1 VLERAPGEPEDQA
14 VAVLAVLDEW
24 RSCFAEMG
32 GPPARETLTAVVG
45 ELLLLCDVAS
55 IDASD
60 LLSTWVG
67 PRGGRHDLRRGP
79 VAVEVKTTRAHT
91 ARIVTVHGED
101 QLVAP
106 DGGTLYLHFVRLEE
120 VAGLGVCVVDL
131 VDELVG
137 LGVHRLELFDA
148 LTLAGIPPAAFPLV
162 GGVRFD
168 VRERMTFVVDDA
180 MPRIVPATF
189 AAGERPAGVV
199 DVVYR
204 VDLDHIADRA
214 LDDKGKGR
222 LVAALAVRGGAA

>member
-1 VLERAPGEPEDQA
+1 
-14 VAVLAVLDEW
+14 
-24 RSCFAEMG
+24 M
-32 GPPARETLTAVVG
+32 
-45 ELLLLCDVAS
+45 
-55 IDASD
+55 
-60 LLSTWVG
+60 
-67 PRGGRHDLRRGP
+67 
-79 VAVEVKTTRAHT
+79 
-91 ARIVTVHGED
+91 
-101 QLVAP
+101 
-106 DGGTLYLHFVRLEE
+106 
-120 VAGLGVCVVDL
+120 
-131 VDELVG
+131 
-137 LGVHRLELFDA
+137 
-148 LTLAGIPPAAFPLV
+148 FPLV